1 MFSIFYLH
9 LSPDVNALKMGI
21 PILIFLV
28 SFFVVF
34 VCTPSLIKVS
44 IMKNLTDEPGDLRKV
59 HSKHIPTLGGV
70 IIFAGTLFSLTL
82 LLPTIAASGSAAS
95 DVVVSDANYLLAA
108 LLIIF
113 FIGIKDDIVGTA
125 AIFKLL
131 GHILV
136 GMILVLMG
144 NIRITGFH
152 GLFGIHEIPY
162 WASAF
167 LSVFTYVV
175 VVNAFNFI
183 DGLDGLATG
192 IGFISAMCFGL
203 FFTLSGSPAL
213 AGIAFALAG
222 SLLGFLIYNF
232 APAKIFMG
240 DSGSLFTGL
249 ILCTLGIKL
258 IEFDTSQV
266 PSYLVTVSRP
276 LLVMGLFAYPLMD
289 MLRIVIIRTLKG
301 VSPLAADRNHI
312 HHALIDLKLGHGK
325 SSGSLYLYTLSVIA
339 LVYAVR
345 GMNTTVS
352 FLLVGGFAIMTL
364 QIPIFLRYRQRRSK
378 TAIVKE
384 MERHHAN

>member
-1 MFSIFYLH
+1 MI
-9 LSPDVNALKMGI
+9 
-21 PILIFLV
+21 
-28 SFFVVF
+28 
-34 VCTPSLIKVS
+34 SL
-44 IMKNLTDEPGDLRKV
+44 EP
-59 HSKHIPTLGGV
+59 
-70 IIFAGTLFSLTL
+70 L
-82 LLPTIAASGSAAS
+82 LYS
-95 DVVVSDANYLLAA
+95 
-108 LLIIF
+108 
-113 FIGIKDDIVGTA
+113 
-125 AIFKLL
+125 KLL

-192 IGFISAMCFGL
+192 IGLIASACFGM
-203 FFTLSGSPAL
+203 FFLVCGSPAL

-222 SLLGFLIYNF
+222 ALLGFLIYNF

-258 IEFDTSQV
+258 IEFDTSLV
-266 PSYLVTVSRP
+266 PIYLVSVSRP

-312 HHALIDLKLGHGK
+312 HHALIDINLDHGK
-325 SSGSLYLYTLSVIA
+325 SSGLLYLYTLAVVGM
-339 LVYAVR
+339 VYAVK
-345 GMNTTVS
+345 GMNITAS
-352 FLLVGGFAIMTL
+352 FVIVGGFAILAL
-364 QIPIFLRYRQRRSK
+364 QIPIYLRFRQRRNK
-378 TAIVKE
+378 TAIIKE
-384 MERHHAN
+384 MEHHHAN

>member
-1 MFSIFYLH
+1 
-9 LSPDVNALKMGI
+9 MGI

-44 IMKNLTDEPGDLRKV
+44 FMKNLTDEPGDLRKV

-82 LLPTIAASGSAAS
+82 LLPSIAATGDAANGN
-95 DVVVSDANYLLAA
+95 VVSDANYLIAA

-192 IGFISAMCFGL
+192 IGFIAATCFGI
-203 FFTLSGSPAL
+203 FFMVCGAPAL
-213 AGIAFALAG
+213 AGIAFALSGA
-222 SLLGFLIYNF
+222 LLGFLIYNF
-232 APAKIFMG
+232 SPAKIFMG

-258 IEFDTSQV
+258 IEFDTAQV
-266 PSYLVTVSRP
+266 PTYLVTLSRP

-312 HHALIDLKLGHGK
+312 HHALLDINFGHGK
-325 SSGSLYLYTLSVIA
+325 SSISLYVYTIA
-339 LVYAVR
+339 VVGMVFMVR
-345 GMNTTVS
+345 GLNPTVS
-352 FLLVGGFAIMTL
+352 FLVVGGFAILTL
-364 QIPIFLRYRQRRSK
+364 QIPIFLRFQLRKSK

>member
-1 MFSIFYLH
+1 
-9 LSPDVNALKMGI
+9 
-21 PILIFLV
+21 
-28 SFFVVF
+28 
-34 VCTPSLIKVS
+34 
-44 IMKNLTDEPGDLRKV
+44 MKNLTDEPGDLRKV

-70 IIFAGTLFSLTL
+70 IIFAGIVFSLTL
-82 LLPTIAASGSAAS
+82 LMPTIATYNAAANAIA
-95 DVVVSDANYLLAA
+95 VSDMYFLMAA
-108 LLIIF
+108 LLIVF

-125 AIFKLL
+125 PIFKLL

-167 LSVFTYVV
+167 LSVFTYLV

-192 IGFISAMCFGL
+192 IGFISATCFGVW
-203 FFTLSGSPAL
+203 FTLSGSLAL
-213 AGIAFALAG
+213 ASIAFALAG
-222 SLLGFLIYNF
+222 ALLGFLVYNF

-258 IEFDTSQV
+258 IEFDPTQV
-266 PSYLVTVSRP
+266 PSYMVAVSRP
-276 LLVMGLFAYPLMD
+276 LIVMGLFAYPLMD

-301 VSPLAADRNHI
+301 VSPLSADRNHL
-312 HHALIDLKLGHGK
+312 HHALIDIHLSHGK
-325 SSGSLYLYTLSVIA
+325 SSGLLYGYTVAVIG
-339 LVYAVR
+339 LVYLVK
-345 GMNTTVS
+345 GMNPTIS
-352 FLLVGGFAIMTL
+352 FIIVGGFAIMTL
-364 QIPIFLRYRQRRSK
+364 QIPIFIRYRLRNSK
-378 TAIVKE
+378 TVIMKK
-384 MERHHAN
+384 MDRQHAN